1 MQDAVMKIIE
11 GVVCLATLVVMRYVI
26 PWVKSHASEA
36 QIQTAKL
43 IIDAAV
49 FAAQQTMKDELGTV
63 KKASVKGRVLNE
75 LEEHGI
81 YISEEQL
88 NDLIEAAVKTMK
100 IEEARA
106 A

>member
-1 MQDAVMKIIE
+1 MQEAVMKIIE
-11 GVVCLATLVVMRYVI
+11 GVVCLGAVIVMRYVV
-26 PWVKSHASEA
+26 PWVKSHATAA

-49 FAAQQTMKDELGTV
+49 FAAQQTMKDEAGSV
-63 KKASVKGRVLNE
+63 KKASVKLRVINE
-75 LEEHGI
+75 LAEHGI
-81 YISEEQL
+81 VISEEQL